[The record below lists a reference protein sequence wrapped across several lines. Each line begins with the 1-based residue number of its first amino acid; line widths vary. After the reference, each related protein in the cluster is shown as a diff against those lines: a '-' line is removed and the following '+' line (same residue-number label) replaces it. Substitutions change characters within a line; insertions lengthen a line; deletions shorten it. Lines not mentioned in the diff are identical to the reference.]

1 MLYDYVSSTSVA
13 KKVFENVPFNRKKVQ
28 KETKK
33 NNWPWGEVADTDF
46 LSFIQ
51 IYVFYNKSDCVKKIN
66 VLNNFCQV
74 CTSIR

>member
-1 MLYDYVSSTSVA
+1 MIMSLLQVWP
-13 KKVFENVPFNRKKVQ
+13 KKCLKMFPLTEKKVQ

-51 IYVFYNKSDCVKKIN
+51 IYVFYNTFSDCVKKLMFLTIF
-66 VLNNFCQV
+66 VRFVRQ
-74 CTSIR
+74 